1 MARVG
6 VGVATVVDVSLG
18 ASVADLVHFLSVFK
32 PPEKLYNFAF
42 LKPQMF
48 FFVTEKSSLLQQIC
62 QDD

>member
-6 VGVATVVDVSLG
+6 VGVATVVDVSHG
-18 ASVADLVHFLSVFK
+18 ASVADLVHFLLGFK

>member
-6 VGVATVVDVSLG
+6 VGVATVVDVSHG

-48 FFVTEKSSLLQQIC
+48 FL
-62 QDD
+62 